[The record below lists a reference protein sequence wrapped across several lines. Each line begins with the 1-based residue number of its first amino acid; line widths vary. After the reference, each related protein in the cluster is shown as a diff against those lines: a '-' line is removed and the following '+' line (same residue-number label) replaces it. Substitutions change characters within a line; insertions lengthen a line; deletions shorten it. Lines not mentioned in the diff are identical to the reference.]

1 MLHYLVHKVRAI
13 FLEARTDSEFA
24 CWIGYHSQVGK
35 PDPPPPPPK
44 PMADSVATVRTV
56 LCCSGTECL
65 SAVLIIHNIDA
76 AVLSNHQCVVV
87 ASRTTRLI

>member
-1 MLHYLVHKVRAI
+1 MLDRLSFAGWQ
-13 FLEARTDSEFA
+13 ARPAAAAT
-24 CWIGYHSQVGK
+24 Q
-35 PDPPPPPPK
+35 
-44 PMADSVATVRTV
+44 ADGRQRGHGAYCTI

-65 SAVLIIHNIDA
+65 SAVLIIHIDA